1 MDKIPTILLIM
12 YTILINSTQ
21 TTIVD
26 PTTNEILFK
35 PLGQLIPELSWAT
48 VRIRL
53 NITDMF
59 KETIHLCKAAKLMDK
74 QYVRNKEKYRSEE
87 HTSEL
92 QSQ

>member
-1 MDKIPTILLIM
+1 MDKISTILLIM

-26 PTTNEILFK
+26 PTTNEILFN

-59 KETIHLCKAAKLMDK
+59 KDTIHL
-74 QYVRNKEKYRSEE
+74 
-87 HTSEL
+87 
-92 QSQ
+92 